1 MRDPE
6 QSRAC
11 APLPQC
17 SLAAVTFR
25 ELCTNDAC
33 GLLVLLSSES
43 HTLYVL
49 DDDENVLLQPPT
61 AAPSTLWKLLQAQ
74 Q

>member
-11 APLPQC
+11 
-17 SLAAVTFR
+17 SLAALTFR

-61 AAPSTLWKLLQAQ
+61 APSILWKLLQAQ
-74 Q
+74 R